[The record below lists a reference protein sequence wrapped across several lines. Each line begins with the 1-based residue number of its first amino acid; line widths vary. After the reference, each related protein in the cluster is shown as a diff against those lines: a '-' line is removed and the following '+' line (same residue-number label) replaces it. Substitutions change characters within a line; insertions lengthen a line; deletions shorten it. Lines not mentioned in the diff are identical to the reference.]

1 MQLHNT
7 RTQTLYSN
15 MDQSQSNMYS
25 MPSQARSLQ
34 TTESSGLRIVRQNW
48 SISNRLYFVLYL
60 GCLQHREYHRV

>member
-15 MDQSQSNMYS
+15 MDQPQSYMYY

-34 TTESSGLRIVRQNW
+34 TTESSGLRKINQHCGT
-48 SISNRLYFVLYL
+48 SNRLYFVHCLDY
-60 GCLQHREYHRV
+60 LQHR